1 MKKKFFR
8 AICIAIAL
16 VMLAAALSGCG
27 GNQSSAPPPAGGN
40 VPPPDSPPADNRT
53 WDYTVSFSHAEV
65 VSEYWAR
72 VFGPDIEAKTNG
84 RIKTTI
90 HWAGS
95 LLAVPEVPRGLQSNV
110 AHIANMPTPNYIDV
124 LPLNCR
130 ILQLP
135 FIGLQDPIVT
145 ANIYMQLLDEFPEM
159 QQELADMG
167 IKVLGATPL
176 GRYDL
181 KLSDKSRSVRLPED
195 LQGRQIVPYKLE
207 FIPML
212 DKYNASASYV
222 PPAQVYETLERG
234 VIEGYIATWA
244 YAGFFGLTELVNQH
258 VDFGDYGAF
267 QELNLMAMSISAW
280 NDLPADM
287 QQALLDVCWY
297 DGGYEEIWYG
307 DTDKLAN
314 AQRDLAA
321 AKGDLVNVLTPEEMD
336 VWKAY
341 VVPLYQ
347 ETIDDINSIRGDDAA
362 QRIYDRLLELLA
374 AVS

>member
-1 MKKKFFR
+1 MKRKFFR
-8 AICIAIAL
+8 ATCLIVSL
-16 VMLAAALSGCG
+16 VMLTAFLAACNG
-27 GNQSSAPPPAGGN
+27 GGGGGGTPATGAPA
-40 VPPPDSPPADNRT
+40 ADDRT
-53 WDYTVSFSHAEV
+53 WDLTVSFSHAEV
-65 VSEYWAR
+65 VSANWAR
-72 VFGPDIEAKTNG
+72 VFGPDIEEKTGG
-84 RIKTTI
+84 RITTTI

-95 LLAVPEVPRGLQSNV
+95 LLAVPEVPRGLQANV

-135 FIGLQDPIVT
+135 FIGLQDPVVT
-145 ANIYMQLLDEFPEM
+145 AQIYMQLLNEFPEM
-159 QQELADMG
+159 QEELASLG

-181 KLSDKSRSVRLPED
+181 KLSDKSRPVRLPED
-195 LQGRQIVPYKLE
+195 LQGRQVVPYKLE
-207 FIPML
+207 FVPML
-212 DKYNASASYV
+212 EKYNASASYV

-244 YAGFFGLTELVNQH
+244 YAGFFGLTDLVNQH

-267 QELNLMAMSISAW
+267 QELNLMAMSLSAW

-287 QQALLDVCWY
+287 QNALIDVCWN
-297 DGGYEEIWYG
+297 DGGYIDIWHG
-307 DTDKLAN
+307 DTDALAN
-314 AQRDLAA
+314 NQRRLADE
-321 AKGDLVNVLTPEEMD
+321 KDDLVNYLTPDEME
-336 VWKAY
+336 VWKSY

-347 ETIDDINSIRGDDAA
+347 ETIDEINGIRGDDVA

-374 AVS
+374 AAA